1 MIEKKIYEI
10 LSTKLKDS
18 KVFIQDMN
26 GNGDHFSLIVI
37 SDDFENLNIINQHK
51 IIYGYLSDM
60 ITKEIHALQIKTYTW
75 KKWKKENQ

>member
-60 ITKEIHALQIKTYTW
+60 ITNEIHALPIKTYTW
-75 KKWKKENQ
+75 EKWKKEHQ

>member
-37 SDDFENLNIINQHK
+37 SDDFENLNMINQHK
-51 IIYGYLSDM
+51 IIYKHLSDM

-75 KKWKKENQ
+75 EKWKKENQ